1 MKKLLLTTIIL
12 LMLTISACGSASTT
26 SPQAD
31 SAQPT
36 FSMPEATQL
45 IIGTFK
51 LEGTDNA
58 VTAEQAAQLIPLW
71 QVYKDLSTSSAASQ
85 EEVTALVDQIH
96 GTMTAQQTQAITDL
110 NLTMQDVFA
119 TMQELGIAPA
129 NRVNPSGTPRPNGGP
144 GPGGNF
150 QPGPNGVPAGGGPGG
165 NNGQN
170 ISPEQIATFQARRA
184 QGGGSGEQFNRVSPE
199 LFDAL
204 IKLLQDKK

>member
-1 MKKLLLTTIIL
+1 
-12 LMLTISACGSASTT
+12 
-26 SPQAD
+26 
-31 SAQPT
+31 
-36 FSMPEATQL
+36 
-45 IIGTFK
+45 
-51 LEGTDNA
+51 
-58 VTAEQAAQLIPLW
+58 
-71 QVYKDLSTSSAASQ
+71 
-85 EEVTALVDQIH
+85 
-96 GTMTAQQTQAITDL
+96 
-110 NLTMQDVFA
+110 MQDVFA

-184 QGGGSGEQFNRVSPE
+184 QGGGEPFNRVSPE

-204 IKLLQDKK
+204 IKLLQGKK